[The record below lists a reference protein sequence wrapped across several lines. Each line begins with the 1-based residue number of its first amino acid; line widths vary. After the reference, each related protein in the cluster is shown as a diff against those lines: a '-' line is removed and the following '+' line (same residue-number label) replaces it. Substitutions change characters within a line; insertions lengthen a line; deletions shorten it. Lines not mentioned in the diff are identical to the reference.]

1 MANNIS
7 AFKLFYDE
15 FIYKENKAVSYVNI
29 SENIAKIRE
38 LVIELRKTPKYNLQ
52 QYMEKLDRVYKRL
65 KENLDN
71 ILVVNRNFFEF
82 YLIIYKNHNVM
93 SNDRVEDI
101 PFVLLTSFYNDY
113 RLDNKSADDLENSE
127 YVIPKYSSLEKKDI
141 RKEAKSVSKLEF
153 FISLLKKSNNRY
165 LYEKFLDKSVHILR
179 IKPLINESNYD
190 FYMRI
195 DSILSEYERLWKRLE
210 EKARNNEDYEV
221 ISEVMEIA
229 YKRKFNDWD
238 VDIRILINEYFEELY
253 RSMRSNKEVRS
264 MMSVVNEITFEHYK
278 ESCDQLNEEKN
289 NLLKDFE
296 NNRYVPFIQDGKSYL
311 LNFKNVLANSF
322 FDKRFKSKLVLDD
335 DVDAY
340 VDRAIE
346 LYALADELD
355 DEIFEKVMFDASHSP
370 VLKRGNDVHTALIT
384 HIYELYNPLYLLGIY
399 EETKKEFD
407 ELLNKKSIEFKRE
420 FDLELIRK
428 KDEYDYHGP
437 IPSKESIRLKI
448 VERRKKFILD
458 NCITELFSRDILGN
472 YDTRNYDLSIIAKD
486 ISVEDMV
493 NLYYLMKN
501 KIEDFNFE
509 SMNFINRGLVDKD
522 YDKNIT
528 LKTAQE
534 FAVKAIFNKLKN
546 KAKNDEELN
555 NAYKDICSNYLKEDI
570 LFLDVVT
577 TEEDNGR
584 DEFEKTRKEYSKNT
598 NWNKLIKDNKIK
610 ISIK

>member
-1 MANNIS
+1 MKNNIS

-15 FIYKENKAVSYVNI
+15 FIYKENKAVSYVSV
-29 SENIAKIRE
+29 SENIAKIRS
-38 LVIELRKTPKYNLQ
+38 LVIELRKTPKYDVQ
-52 QYMEKLDRVYKRL
+52 QYMDKLDRIYKRL

-82 YLIIYKNHNVM
+82 YLIIYRNHNVV
-93 SNDRVEDI
+93 SNDSVDDV
-101 PFVLLTSFYNDY
+101 PFILLTSFYNDY
-113 RLDNKSADDLENSE
+113 RLDNKSAEELESSP
-127 YVIPKYSSLEKKDI
+127 YTIPKYSSLEKKDI
-141 RKEAKSVSKLEF
+141 RKEAKNVSKLEF
-153 FISLLKKSNNRY
+153 FINLLKNSKNKF
-165 LYEKFLDKSVHILR
+165 LYDKFLDKSVHILR

-195 DSILSEYERLWKRLE
+195 DSVLTEYERLWKRLE
-210 EKARNNEDYEV
+210 EKARNNEDYEF
-221 ISEVMEIA
+221 ISEIMEIA

-253 RSMRSNKEVRS
+253 RNMRSNKEVRS

-289 NLLKDFE
+289 NLIKDFE
-296 NNRYVPFIQDGKSYL
+296 NDRYIPFSQDGKSYL

-322 FDKRFKSKLVLDD
+322 FDRRFKSKLTTEDE
-335 DVDAY
+335 VDAF

-399 EETKKEFD
+399 EDSKKDFD
-407 ELLNKKSIEFKRE
+407 QLLDKKSIDFKRK
-420 FDLELIRK
+420 FDLELISK

-437 IPSKESIRLKI
+437 IPNRESIKLKI
-448 VERRKKFILD
+448 IERRKKFILD

-486 ISVEDMV
+486 ISAEDMV
-493 NLYYLMKN
+493 SLYYLMKN
-501 KIEDFNFE
+501 KIDEFNFDT
-509 SMNFINRGLVDKD
+509 MNFINRGLVDKD

-528 LKTAQE
+528 IQAAQE
-534 FAVKAIFNKLKN
+534 FVVKAIFDKLKY
-546 KAKNDEELN
+546 KTKTEIEKNS
-555 NAYKDICSNYLKEDI
+555 AYTDICSNYLKEDI
-570 LFLDVVT
+570 LFLNDVVDD
-577 TEEDNGR
+577 DNTGI
-584 DEFEKTRKEYSKNT
+584 DEFEKIRKKYFETT
-598 NWNKLIKDNKIK
+598 NWNKFVKNNKIK

>member
-38 LVIELRKTPKYNLQ
+38 LVIGLRKTPKYNLQ

-195 DSILSEYERLWKRLE
+195 DNILSEYERLWKRLE

-509 SMNFINRGLVDKD
+509 SMNFINRGLVDKG

-528 LKTAQE
+528 LKAAQE